1 MRAGA
6 IAPAVHNRADGGN
19 PEAAHSSAGGVP
31 LLFEVAGNRFVQ
43 PLRNGEPEERAG
55 NQWRAHQSAR
65 RVIAGSIATARNA
78 GTVDAIA
85 ATPMNNKAAAE

>member
-1 MRAGA
+1 MSARA
-6 IAPAVHNRADGGN
+6 IAPTVRNCLDRSD
-19 PEAAHSSAGGVP
+19 PEANPSTAGCMP
-31 LLFEVAGNRFVQ
+31 LLFQITRDRFVQ

-65 RVIAGSIATARNA
+65 RVIAGSIATARKA